1 MLPLFSR
8 FLSIKLESRHPLI
21 GREKAQLALAV
32 IEPPASCA
40 GVDLF

>member
-21 GREKAQLALAV
+21 GREKAQLD
-32 IEPPASCA
+32 A
-40 GVDLF
+40 GGY

>member
-21 GREKAQLALAV
+21 GREKAQLDT
-32 IEPPASCA
+32 
-40 GVDLF
+40 GGY